1 MAELDK
7 NKKCFYCDKG
17 MDGEGISIY
26 YGGKLDT
33 EDKLIVA
40 YCSVKC
46 MNKATKAMSLI
57 LRKMSREQLFELIG
71 VKQESEKQEVSK

>member
-1 MAELDK
+1 MAELGK
-7 NKKCFYCDKG
+7 NKKCFYCDKS

-26 YGGKLDT
+26 HGGKLDT

-46 MNKATKAMSLI
+46 MNKTSKAMSKI
-57 LRKMSREQLFELIG
+57 FRKMSREQLFEL
-71 VKQESEKQEVSK
+71 VKKESEKQRISK

>member
-1 MAELDK
+1 MAELGK
-7 NKKCFYCDKG
+7 NKKCFYCDKS

-26 YGGKLDT
+26 HGGKLDA

-46 MNKATKAMSLI
+46 MNKTSKAMSKI
-57 LRKMSREQLFELIG
+57 FRKMSREQLFELIG
-71 VKQESEKQEVSK
+71 VKKESEKQGVSK

>member
-7 NKKCFYCDKG
+7 NKKCFYCDKSIA
-17 MDGEGISIY
+17 GEGISIY
-26 YGGKLDT
+26 SGGKLDT

-46 MNKATKAMSLI
+46 MNKTSKAMSLI
-57 LRKMSREQLFELIG
+57 SRKISRLTK
-71 VKQESEKQEVSK
+71 VKKESKKQGVSK